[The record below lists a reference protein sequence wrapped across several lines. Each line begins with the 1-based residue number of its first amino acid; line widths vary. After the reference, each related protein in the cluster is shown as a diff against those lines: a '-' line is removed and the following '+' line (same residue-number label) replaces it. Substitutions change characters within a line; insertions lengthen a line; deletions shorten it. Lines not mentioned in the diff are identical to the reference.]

1 MSVSSSRTRLHEWVV
16 VGVFCA
22 FFFFYGLAAF
32 GLVGADETRYA
43 QIAREMLARHDWV
56 SPTLYGRVWLE
67 KPVLYYWSAM
77 LSYRIFGVSD
87 WSARVPVAVFA
98 TLMVA
103 AIHIFMRRFRPGAQL
118 HAALIACSSAAT
130 VAFARAGSTDMPLAA
145 CFTVGLL
152 AWLAWF
158 QTQEKKWLLVFYLS
172 MAAGMLAKG
181 PVAPLLAGLIIVCFA
196 LLRRN
201 VRILLRTL
209 WVPGILLFLFAAMPW
224 YVLVQLRNPQF
235 FTEFIL
241 RQNLARFRTNLY
253 HHEEPF
259 WYYIPVLLLGLL
271 PWTVFSL
278 AAWAKVVRTFFWKG
292 PVAKEEVAADDLEK
306 FLAIW
311 AVVPVFFFSFS
322 QSKLPGYILPAIP
335 AWSLLTVLYFEHR
348 VEARA
353 RNHVLWAVHALAVAA
368 VATVIFL
375 GPQILLHPHA
385 MPSAGSW
392 KSPLVAGVIVAV
404 VITALAFW
412 RGWQMILISTVC
424 TAAMAAGIL
433 LKTTA
438 PVIDATQSA
447 RPVARYLAN
456 GNLPVVVFR
465 LPRGIQY
472 GLGFYFNR
480 EIPSYDAGNFPEQ
493 EHMLVTKKDDF
504 KELIQIMRERA
515 AQGQGTRVRCPGE
528 SMLQPDTSFR
538 SPILD
543 LYRVSWERSCIEVF
557 PAAGGISSG
566 KK

>member
-1 MSVSSSRTRLHEWVV
+1 MSAPSSRTRLHEWLV

-32 GLVGADETRYA
+32 GVVGADEPRFT

-87 WSARVPVAVFA
+87 WSARLPVAVFA

-103 AIHIFMRRFRPGAQL
+103 GIHIFTGRFRPGAQL

-130 VAFARAGSTDMPLAA
+130 LAFARAGSTDMPLAA

-158 QTQEKKWLLVFYLS
+158 QTQEKKWLLVFYLF
-172 MAAGMLAKG
+172 MAGGMLAKG
-181 PVAPLLAGLIIVCFA
+181 PVAPLLAGLIIICFA
-196 LLRRN
+196 LLCRDAGI
-201 VRILLRTL
+201 VLRTL
-209 WVPGILLFLFAAMPW
+209 WLPGILLFLLAAMPW

-253 HHEEPF
+253 HHEQPF
-259 WYYIPVLLLGLL
+259 WYYIPVLLLSLL

-278 AAWAKVVRTFFWKG
+278 AAWAKIARTFFRKG
-292 PVAKEEVAADDLEK
+292 PTAKEGAAADDLEK

-311 AVVPVFFFSFS
+311 AVVPVFFFTFS

-335 AWSLLTVLYFEHR
+335 AWALLTVLYFDHR
-348 VEARA
+348 IEAQA
-353 RNHVLWAVHALAVAA
+353 RNYAVWAVHALMVAA
-368 VATVIFL
+368 ATVVVFL
-375 GPQILLHPHA
+375 GPEILLHPHA
-385 MPSAGSW
+385 APPARSW
-392 KSPLVAGVIVAV
+392 ITPLIAGVVTAV
-404 VITALAFW
+404 IIAALALW
-412 RGWQMILISTVC
+412 RGWQMIFMGTVC
-424 TAAMAAGIL
+424 AAVFATGVL

-447 RPVARYLAN
+447 RPVARYLA
-456 GNLPVVVFR
+456 GKDLPVVVFHV
-465 LPRGIQY
+465 PRGIQY

-493 EHMLVTKKDDF
+493 EHFLVTTKDDF

-515 AQGQGTRVRCPGE
+515 QQEPRTHPECSRGNWQSKLEPE
-528 SMLQPDTSFR
+528 TSFR
-538 SPILD
+538 SPVLD
-543 LYRVSWERSCIEVF
+543 LYRVSASSCYIA
-557 PAAGGISSG
+557 PDGAY
-566 KK
+566 